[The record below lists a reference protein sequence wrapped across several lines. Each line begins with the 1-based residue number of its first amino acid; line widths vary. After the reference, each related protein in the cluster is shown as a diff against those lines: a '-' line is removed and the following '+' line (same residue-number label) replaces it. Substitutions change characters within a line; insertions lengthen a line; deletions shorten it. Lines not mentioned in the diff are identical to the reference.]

1 MDAKVNTLNSSAA
14 FMRAMLG
21 VHLARLREARAELDR
36 GASAVELAII
46 TAVIITIAGI
56 ILAAIN
62 IFVKNQSQ
70 QIQGGG

>member
-1 MDAKVNTLNSSAA
+1 MDEIVSTLNSAGA

-21 VHLARLREARAELDR
+21 VHIARLREARAEQDR

-56 ILAAIN
+56 ILLAVQQ
-62 IFVKNQSQ
+62 FVQKKSD
-70 QIQGGG
+70 QIGNG